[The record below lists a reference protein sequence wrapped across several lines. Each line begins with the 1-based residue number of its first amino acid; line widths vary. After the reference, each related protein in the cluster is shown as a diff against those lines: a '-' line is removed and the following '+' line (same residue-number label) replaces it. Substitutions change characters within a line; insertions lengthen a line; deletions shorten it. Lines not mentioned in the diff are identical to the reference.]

1 MFVKICGTTSE
12 EDALL
17 AVAMGAEA
25 LGFVFAPSPR
35 QMRPQEVADIVKRLP
50 PEILTIGVFK
60 DDVPERIVHIVRST
74 GLKGAQIH
82 GSFTADDSVAVRR
95 AIFHTFVSFT
105 AGDPRV
111 EQAHEYEPYA
121 VLLDGARP
129 GSGQTFDWALA
140 DDVPPELRLIVAG
153 GLTTDNVVDVIRT
166 VRPWGVDV
174 VSGVESSPGRKD
186 PVKLRAFIA
195 KAHAAGK
202 ELRDGVQVPA
212 SEPLAEPR
220 PEAPG
225 QEPAPPGS
233 FYDWEEDGL

>member
-35 QMRPQEVADIVKRLP
+35 QMRPTDVADIVKRLP

-60 DDVPERIVHIVRST
+60 DELPERIIHIVRST

-82 GSFTADDSVAVRR
+82 GGFTADDAVEVRR

-105 AGDPRV
+105 AGDGRV
-111 EQAHEYEPYA
+111 AHAHQYEPYA
-121 VLLDGARP
+121 VMLDGSRP
-129 GSGQTFDWALA
+129 GSGQVFDWSLA
-140 DDVPPELRLIVAG
+140 EEVAEDLRLVVAG
-153 GLTTDNVVDVIRT
+153 GLTTDNVVEVIRELH
-166 VRPWGVDV
+166 PWGVDV

-202 ELRDGVQVPA
+202 ELRDAAGAQR
-212 SEPLAEPR
+212 ERNGDQAEDHV
-220 PEAPG
+220 EDQG
-225 QEPAPPGS
+225 PPGA
-233 FYDWEEDGL
+233 FYDWQEDGL

>member
-35 QMRPQEVADIVKRLP
+35 QMRPQDVADIVKRLP
-50 PEILTIGVFK
+50 PEIMTIGVFK
-60 DDVPERIVHIVRST
+60 DEVPERIIHIVRST

-82 GSFTADDSVAVRR
+82 GGFTADDAVAVRR
-95 AIFHTFVSFT
+95 AIFHTLVAFP
-105 AGDPRV
+105 AGDARV
-111 EQAHEYEPYA
+111 ENAHEYEPYA

-129 GSGQTFDWALA
+129 GSGQVFDWSLA
-140 DDVPPELRLIVAG
+140 ERVPSDLKLIVAG
-153 GLTTDNVVDVIRT
+153 GLTTSNVVDVIRT
-166 VRPWGVDV
+166 VHPWGVDV
-174 VSGVESSPGRKD
+174 VTGVESSPGRKD

-202 ELRDGVQVPA
+202 ELRDNGQDSRPAPPTVP
-212 SEPLAEPR
+212 
-220 PEAPG
+220 
-225 QEPAPPGS
+225 PAPPGS
-233 FYDWEEDGL
+233 FYDWEEDGF